1 MRILYFIRCTFR
13 AARFPLSRFAA
24 SIRPSARI
32 SSLSR
37 PRDVLISTRR
47 LQLPFSSRAMGAGGS
62 KDGGEGGGG
71 KKKSTRKEKEGK
83 ETAAVA
89 TPAQQAETAKESGG
103 AGTEVAEYVECT
115 VAKTSEF
122 GENE

>member
-1 MRILYFIRCTFR
+1 MRILYSIRCTFR

-24 SIRPSARI
+24 SIRPAYI

-37 PRDVLISTRR
+37 PRDVPISTHR
-47 LQLPFSSRAMGAGGS
+47 LQLAFSSRAMGAGGS

-115 VAKTSEF
+115 VAKASEF